1 MKHFWKIALAV
12 WIVAICAGSLWP
24 LSGPVMPGGDKIQ
37 HLLGYAGLAFL
48 AAQAFRPRP
57 AVWLFA
63 SSIGILL
70 EFAQALTPW
79 RSFEVADMLANAL
92 GALLGLLAALLWRM
106 FFLRNASSA

>member
-1 MKHFWKIALAV
+1 MKHFWKIALAG

-24 LSGPVMPGGDKIQ
+24 LSGPVVPAGDKVQ

-57 AVWLFA
+57 AIWLFA

-79 RSFEVADMLANAL
+79 RSFEVADMLANAF
-92 GALLGLLAALLWRM
+92 GALLGLLAALLWQV
-106 FFLRNASSA
+106 FFTRRPA